1 MAFPAVLGWK
11 AATSIFAILSAGAA
25 GALVWEKMIDDPDIG
40 TVNNYGPDWKGYAVL
55 GLAAAG
61 GFYLASRVVK

>member
-1 MAFPAVLGWK
+1 MPPMGVILIPGL
-11 AATSIFAILSAGAA
+11 IGAIG
-25 GALVWEKMIDDPDIG
+25 GVALWEKVIDGPDV
-40 TVNNYGPDWKGYAVL
+40 VNNYGPDWKGYAVL